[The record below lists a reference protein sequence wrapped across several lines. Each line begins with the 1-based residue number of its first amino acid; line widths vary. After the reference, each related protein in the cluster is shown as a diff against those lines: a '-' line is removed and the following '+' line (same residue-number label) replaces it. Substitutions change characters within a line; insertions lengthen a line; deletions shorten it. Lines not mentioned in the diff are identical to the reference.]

1 MQDFKNYYQKVA
13 DKDQHIAE
21 GFRLFRESAQ
31 ILEAYIN
38 GAVALDDATLL
49 NIVKG
54 MCEMHSRLEDLS
66 DA

>member
-38 GAVALDDATLL
+38 DAFDLDDDTLL
-49 NIVKG
+49 NLIKG
-54 MCEMHSRLEDLS
+54 MREMHVRLENLS

>member
-21 GFRLFRESAQ
+21 GIRLFRESAQ

-38 GAVALDDATLL
+38 DAFDLDDDTLL
-49 NIVKG
+49 DLIKG
-54 MCEMHSRLEDLS
+54 MREMHVRLEALS